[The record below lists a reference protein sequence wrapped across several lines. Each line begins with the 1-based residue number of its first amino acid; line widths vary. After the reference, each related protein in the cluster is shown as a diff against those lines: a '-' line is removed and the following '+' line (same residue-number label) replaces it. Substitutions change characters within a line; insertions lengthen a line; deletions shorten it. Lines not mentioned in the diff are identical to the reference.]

1 MRDDT
6 RVLVLAARRVE
17 ILSAETGKSVVVVFT
32 GGWQELREQT
42 TVASSGQLDTGLEI
56 WGGA

>member
-1 MRDDT
+1 M
-6 RVLVLAARRVE
+6 E

-32 GGWQELREQT
+32 GGWQELREQM